1 MNAAT
6 DDDRDQENTLTSSD
20 LRGLL
25 KAASLTEFRSDAV
38 SENSEETFVKSNSLF
53 DLVRSN
59 LIDDEGGKG
68 SGEPEGSAGSE
79 KITLADIK
87 RSSHHKLENDEG
99 PRPDPKDRPEDLSSI
114 SESDGNGS
122 IDTEVLPETQNVVD
136 LNPGNE
142 MAKSLGEGDGFT
154 SGEDTFER
162 STLVDDAKGVTTQ
175 ERPIEES
182 DEFQQE
188 LLKLQLKFDRQLE
201 DEKQNLAKITE
212 ALFGASN
219 FIAVEMEKQI
229 SDFVLSVAS
238 DLAGTKIDKLP
249 APFVKKIAR
258 VAKQIIG
265 NENEVAVHLNSE
277 DFKVVN
283 APNNSVDFK
292 YKFHEKQVLRRG
304 EFEVLS
310 NKSTAGISLFDR
322 SVGG

>member
-1 MNAAT
+1 
-6 DDDRDQENTLTSSD
+6 
-20 LRGLL
+20 
-25 KAASLTEFRSDAV
+25 
-38 SENSEETFVKSNSLF
+38 
-53 DLVRSN
+53 
-59 LIDDEGGKG
+59 
-68 SGEPEGSAGSE
+68 
-79 KITLADIK
+79 
-87 RSSHHKLENDEG
+87 
-99 PRPDPKDRPEDLSSI
+99 
-114 SESDGNGS
+114 
-122 IDTEVLPETQNVVD
+122 
-136 LNPGNE
+136 

-162 STLVDDAKGVTTQ
+162 STLVDDVKGVTTQ

-212 ALFGASN
+212 ALFSASN
-219 FIAVEMEKQI
+219 FIAVGMEKQI

-258 VAKQIIG
+258 VAKQIMG

-283 APNNSVDFK
+283 APNNTVDFK

-310 NKSTAGISLFDR
+310 NKSTAGISLFDP
-322 SVGG
+322 SVGR

>member
-1 MNAAT
+1 M
-6 DDDRDQENTLTSSD
+6 
-20 LRGLL
+20 
-25 KAASLTEFRSDAV
+25 TEFRSDAV

-59 LIDDEGGKG
+59 LIDDEGGKVL
-68 SGEPEGSAGSE
+68 GEPEGSAGSE

-87 RSSHHKLENDEG
+87 RPSHHKLENDED

-114 SESDGNGS
+114 TESDGNGS
-122 IDTEVLPETQNVVD
+122 IDTEVLPESQNVVD

-201 DEKQNLAKITE
+201 DEKQNL
-212 ALFGASN
+212 
-219 FIAVEMEKQI
+219 EKHYSARLILLRLRWKSKYLTLSFLWHRILLAQRLI
-229 SDFVLSVAS
+229 SSPSLLS
-238 DLAGTKIDKLP
+238 KKL
-249 APFVKKIAR
+249 
-258 VAKQIIG
+258 
-265 NENEVAVHLNSE
+265 
-277 DFKVVN
+277 
-283 APNNSVDFK
+283 
-292 YKFHEKQVLRRG
+292 RG
-304 EFEVLS
+304 
-310 NKSTAGISLFDR
+310 
-322 SVGG
+322 